1 MTAPNAPSP
10 DLPGEEGRRRAFEEL
25 GDPVY
30 GDREPSLI
38 DRFVEWLSDLVDDLL
53 QLGSGLPGGWWL
65 LGPLLLILALAV
77 LGLVLVVFLRPGRN
91 RRTEAPVH
99 TESKRTAAEHRSA
112 ADQYEGSG
120 NYFDSVVERMRA
132 VDVDLEERAL
142 ITPSAGRTATEL
154 AVEAS
159 RNLPDQAERLSGA
172 AGLFNSIV
180 YGNTEATAEAART
193 MRELDDHLRAARPT
207 PAEEERR

>member
-10 DLPGEEGRRRAFEEL
+10 DLTGEEGRRRAFEEL

-30 GDREPSLI
+30 GEREPSLI
-38 DRFVEWLSDLVDDLL
+38 DRFLEWLSGLIDDLM

-65 LGPLLLILALAV
+65 LGPLLLLVVLAV

-91 RRTEAPVH
+91 RRVEAPVH
-99 TESKRTAAEHRSA
+99 TESKRTATEHRSA
-112 ADQYEGSG
+112 AEQYEGSG
-120 NYFDSVVERMRA
+120 HYFDAVLERMRA

-159 RNLPDQAERLSGA
+159 RNLPEQAGRLSEA
-172 AGLFNSIV
+172 AGLFNGIV
-180 YGNTEATAEAART
+180 YGNTEATAESART

-207 PAEEERR
+207 PAEEGRR

>member
-10 DLPGEEGRRRAFEEL
+10 DVTGEEGRRRAFEEL

-30 GDREPSLI
+30 GDREPSLV
-38 DRFVEWLSDLVDDLL
+38 DRFVEWLSGLIDDLL
-53 QLGSGLPGGWWL
+53 QLGDGLPGGWWV
-65 LGPLLLILALAV
+65 LGPLLLVVVLAV

-91 RRTEAPVH
+91 RRSAAPVH

-112 ADQYEGSG
+112 SERHEGSG
-120 NYFDSVVERMRA
+120 HYYDAVVERMRA

-154 AVEAS
+154 AAEAS
-159 RNLPDQAERLSGA
+159 RNLPDQAGRLSEA
-172 AGLFNSIV
+172 AGLFNGIV
-180 YGNTEATAEAART
+180 YGRTEATVGSART